1 MGFRKMIFLGFWIL
15 SLIAISFYGGTISYG
30 IFFGLT
36 LLPACCMVYLLFVYY
51 SFRLY
56 QKVESRNMVC
66 GQEIPYFFVLQND
79 SFFAFSGVSVTLF
92 STFSYVDELPDSSE
106 YELLPKDRYTFKT
119 HLVCKYRGEYEVG
132 IKEIIITDFMRLF
145 RIKYKAPET
154 IRALVLPKIVRVS
167 ELTSVGDVSAIVQKE
182 NLVSGE
188 ELDAIL
194 REYVEGDSI
203 KRIHWKAT
211 ARTGNLKVRNLTG
224 EEKQGITLFCDTKR
238 YGNNMHSYLP
248 IENKVLETFLALGIF
263 FAEKNIS
270 FELCYGQSKLVR
282 TTVSGMQEFEEFYH
296 KTTDISFMKEEQT
309 SIRFSE
315 AAMTGV
321 FSESKVVFCVLQT
334 LDVSVFEVIDR
345 LVATGVMVV
354 IYLITNEAKAQYEKQ
369 NSMRKKIVV
378 ISPNDDLEGRL

>member
-1 MGFRKMIFLGFWIL
+1 
-15 SLIAISFYGGTISYG
+15 
-30 IFFGLT
+30 
-36 LLPACCMVYLLFVYY
+36 
-51 SFRLY
+51 
-56 QKVESRNMVC
+56 
-66 GQEIPYFFVLQND
+66 
-79 SFFAFSGVSVTLF
+79 
-92 STFSYVDELPDSSE
+92 
-106 YELLPKDRYTFKT
+106 
-119 HLVCKYRGEYEVG
+119 
-132 IKEIIITDFMRLF
+132 
-145 RIKYKAPET
+145 
-154 IRALVLPKIVRVS
+154 
-167 ELTSVGDVSAIVQKE
+167 
-182 NLVSGE
+182 
-188 ELDAIL
+188 
-194 REYVEGDSI
+194 
-203 KRIHWKAT
+203 
-211 ARTGNLKVRNLTG
+211 
-224 EEKQGITLFCDTKR
+224 
-238 YGNNMHSYLP
+238 MHSYLP

-263 FAEKNIS
+263 FAERNIS

-282 TTVSGMQEFEEFYH
+282 TTVNGMQEFEEFYH